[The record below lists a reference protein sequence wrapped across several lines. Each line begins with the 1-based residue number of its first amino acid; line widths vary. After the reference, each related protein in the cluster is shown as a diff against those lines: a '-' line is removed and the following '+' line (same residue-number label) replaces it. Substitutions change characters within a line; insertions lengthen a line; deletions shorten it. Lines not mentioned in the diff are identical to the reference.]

1 MQFKSFRKINM
12 HRMNSSIHNRYTL
25 KDVIQLGIWV
35 IRTRLCCP
43 KAKLFCYP
51 FDLRGKKYIDFG
63 VNLSIGRGC
72 RFDVFDNGRGKPSL
86 VFGKDVQLNDYVH
99 LVAMDSVT
107 IGNNVLMASHIFIS
121 DNSHGS
127 YKGDG
132 NDSDPNV
139 SPLKRDYPTQ
149 SIEIGD
155 NSWICEG
162 VMIMPG
168 ASIGQGCVIGAHS
181 IVRGEIPDYTIAVGN
196 PAKAI
201 KRYNFNKKRWEKI

>member
-1 MQFKSFRKINM
+1 MIRSN
-12 HRMNSSIHNRYTL
+12 NSIHNEYSFSEVCRL
-25 KDVIQLGIWV
+25 VISL
-35 IRTRLCCP
+35 IRTKCCCF

-201 KRYNFNKKRWEKI
+201 KRYNFTKKRWEKI